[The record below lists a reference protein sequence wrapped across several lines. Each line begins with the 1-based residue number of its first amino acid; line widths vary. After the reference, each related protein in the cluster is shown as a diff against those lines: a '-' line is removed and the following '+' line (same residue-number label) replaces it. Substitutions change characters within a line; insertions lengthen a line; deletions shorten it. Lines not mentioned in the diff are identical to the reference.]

1 MEYSGLTTKYPVNRP
16 LTGLDRER
24 QLHQGTK
31 LNVELAYQLSVISV
45 DSESLE
51 LVDKYYA
58 WKGVLTTFVFV
69 ASTILACLLG
79 GMTLISLTTP
89 GRMAEDWPFLLALYG
104 MASPLAFLLY
114 WVLRREIF
122 AFTHYPIRLER
133 ASQMV
138 HVFRLDGTVLSAP
151 WKDIF
156 FCLDTGQMNNWNIR
170 GHVLTDDNETVLET
184 FALAPVG
191 AGEVGR
197 QVLLGY
203 WEFVRG
209 YMEDGE
215 AGVTRAV
222 KLAEIL
228 VPIANQRERAID
240 GFRRMHAESS
250 GGPVVFMPIIAA
262 IGLALLPARW
272 LAIQSSKVPK
282 WPANVL
288 TK

>member
-79 GMTLISLTTP
+79 GMTLISSTTP

-114 WVLRREIF
+114 WVLRREAF

-133 ASQMV
+133 ATQMV

-151 WKDIF
+151 WRDIF

-170 GHVLTDDNETVLET
+170 GHILANDQITVVET
-184 FALAPVG
+184 FALSPVG
-191 AGEVGR
+191 AGKVGKE
-197 QVLLGY
+197 VLLGF

-209 YMEDGE
+209 YMDEGPDK
-215 AGVTRAV
+215 AV
-222 KLAEIL
+222 QLVKFKL
-228 VPIANQRERAID
+228 PIAKERESVAF
-240 GFRRMHAESS
+240 GFHRMHAESS
-250 GGPVVFMPIIAA
+250 GGPAIFTLLLAA
-262 IGLALLPARW
+262 IALVLAPGRW
-272 LAIQSSKVPK
+272 LAIRTSSLPR
-282 WPANVL
+282 WPSEG
-288 TK
+288 